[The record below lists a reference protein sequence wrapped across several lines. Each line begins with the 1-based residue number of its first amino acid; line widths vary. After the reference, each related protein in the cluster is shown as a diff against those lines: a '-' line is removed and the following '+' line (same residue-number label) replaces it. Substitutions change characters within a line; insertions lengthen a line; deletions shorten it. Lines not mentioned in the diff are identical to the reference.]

1 MSWWFWIL
9 LWVALCALALL
20 FVVYLGFR
28 LFRQMKATLQDFGA
42 AADKLGSGF
51 DVPDNG
57 QAAEPR
63 TIVPGVFLDPADA
76 REIYVMGKAER
87 REARRLKRVAKRAA
101 RGQRQS
107 LRDVRLS

>member
-1 MSWWFWIL
+1 L
-9 LWVALCALALL
+9 
-20 FVVYLGFR
+20 
-28 LFRQMKATLQDFGA
+28 KATLQDFEVA
-42 AADKLGSGF
+42 AGKLGSGF

-63 TIVPGVFLDPADA
+63 TIVPGVILDPAEA
-76 REIYVMGKAER
+76 RGLYVTGKAER
-87 REARRLKRVAKRAA
+87 REARRLKRVARRAA